1 MDQVMDRVSHQP
13 PHRGQQPEPVILEV
27 TNTSR
32 YVEEAV
38 IEASHGDLESD
49 QSDMGYHQLTLLS
62 SSGKLPTTGSLLVKF
77 TKVR

>member
-38 IEASHGDLESD
+38 IEASNGDLESD
-49 QSDMGYHQLTLLS
+49 QSDMGHYCQAHGP
-62 SSGKLPTTGSLLVKF
+62 GKLLVHSWSSLLK
-77 TKVR
+77 

>member
-49 QSDMGYHQLTLLS
+49 QSDMGYHQLILLS
-62 SSGKLPTTGSLLVKF
+62 S
-77 TKVR
+77 